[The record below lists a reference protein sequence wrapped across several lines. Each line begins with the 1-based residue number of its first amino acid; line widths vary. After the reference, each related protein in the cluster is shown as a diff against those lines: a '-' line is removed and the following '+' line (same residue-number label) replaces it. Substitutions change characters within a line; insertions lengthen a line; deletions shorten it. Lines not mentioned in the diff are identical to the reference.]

1 MKLILLMSVFLIFI
15 SCGNKI
21 NLASK
26 KEVNILKEK
35 TENLKSEVFVT
46 VSDNSSMII
55 KEDATGHLYPVI
67 VSGDHIVI
75 EYKYEEKG
83 EEGTIDGDYSITI

>member
-35 TENLKSEVFVT
+35 TENLKSEVFVLFQ
-46 VSDNSSMII
+46 II
-55 KEDATGHLYPVI
+55 LL
-67 VSGDHIVI
+67 
-75 EYKYEEKG
+75 
-83 EEGTIDGDYSITI
+83 